1 MFVTRS
7 SCELGLAVSLTGV
20 LAAQI
25 VPTREAFFAQLA
37 PAGGSNV
44 LLPEMAAFLAA
55 FRPVLAT
62 IAAFL
67 EAHGLDFD
75 AKV

>member
-1 MFVTRS
+1 MQQLCGGT
-7 SCELGLAVSLTGV
+7 SCELDRRA
-20 LAAQI
+20 AAQI
-25 VPTREAFFAQLA
+25 VPTREAFFSQLA

-44 LLPEMAAFLAA
+44 LVPEMAAFLAA
-55 FRPVLAT
+55 FRPVLGA
-62 IAAFL
+62 ISAFL